1 MASQQ
6 YQRVSFESG
15 PLTVE
20 KLNDLVENMDFLYD
34 RMCAGYYFVNGHQK
48 ENGLVIQGQVAGVD
62 KTASSA
68 IRYADIFWAKPFT
81 TGCKPIITSSQY
93 ASEFSR
99 NFWVLRA
106 INGQLEPDN
115 RGFRLEV
122 GLPPNDDGILFGLAG
137 ARHHSWSDSTRVLW
151 SFIGLGY

>member
-1 MASQQ
+1 MASQL

-34 RMCAGYYFVNGHQK
+34 RMCAGYYFVDGHQK
-48 ENGLVIQGQVAGVD
+48 ENGLIIQGQVAGVD

-68 IRYADIFWAKPFT
+68 VRYADVFWAKPFT

-93 ASEFSR
+93 STQMAQY
-99 NFWVLRA
+99 FWMLRA
-106 INGQLEPDN
+106 INGQLNPDN

-122 GLPPNDDGILFGLAG
+122 GVPKGDGGLLSGKAKW
-137 ARHHSWSDSTRVLW
+137 ADKAQTIW
-151 SFIGLGY
+151 SFIGMGY